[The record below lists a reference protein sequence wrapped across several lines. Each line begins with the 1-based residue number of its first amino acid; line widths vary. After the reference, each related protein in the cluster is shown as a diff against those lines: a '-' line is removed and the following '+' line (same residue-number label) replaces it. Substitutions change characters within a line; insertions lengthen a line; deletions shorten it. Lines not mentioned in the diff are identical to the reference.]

1 LDFLPESAM
10 VADKVW
16 ENLARQI
23 LKEELND
30 VEECEIDGECP
41 LMSVDEEEA
50 MGDYLSYRSS
60 LKDTD
65 TNNSNSSSSSSGGE
79 EEEEA

>member
-1 LDFLPESAM
+1 M

-30 VEECEIDGECP
+30 VEECEMDGECP

-60 LKDTD
+60 LK
-65 TNNSNSSSSSSGGE
+65 NNNSSSSSKSSSSGGGE
-79 EEEEA
+79 EEEKAQ

>member
-1 LDFLPESAM
+1 MALDFLPESAM

-16 ENLARQI
+16 ESLARQI

-41 LMSVDEEEA
+41 MMSVDEEEA
-50 MGDYLSYRSS
+50 MEDYLSYRSS
-60 LKDTD
+60 L
-65 TNNSNSSSSSSGGE
+65 NNNNSSSSSSN
-79 EEEEA
+79 